1 MLTDTNAIG
10 QRIRQ
15 FRKEK
20 GLSQTELAE
29 KIGKSLRTVQKYEK
43 GEIEVSLST
52 IGDIGAALDVLIEKI
67 LIKTE
72 NCKECGK
79 KETDSSSTFAVR
91 LCELLEEWEVTQLV
105 LAKAVGVSR
114 QSIGQWKSGKTV
126 PDVLDLRKIADFFEV
141 STDYLLGRTDIRAQ
155 EPEIRSVCGKIGL
168 SDASVQMLA
177 RLKKE
182 NNPRL
187 CIINLLLEQA
197 DDDISDDY
205 EFDGIY
211 EGSVLNAVCRYLD
224 GTADR
229 LLSMEFDD
237 YEADRIRY
245 VRIRSAVRR
254 LIFDQAVEAIKAFDE
269 PKTCHS

>member
-1 MLTDTNAIG
+1 MESTRG
-10 QRIRQ
+10 
-15 FRKEK
+15 RK
-20 GLSQTELAE
+20 
-29 KIGKSLRTVQKYEK
+29 
-43 GEIEVSLST
+43 
-52 IGDIGAALDVLIEKI
+52 
-67 LIKTE
+67 
-72 NCKECGK
+72 K
-79 KETDSSSTFAVR
+79 KEIGSNSPFAAR
-91 LCELLEEWEVTQLV
+91 LRELLEERDITQPV
-105 LAKAVGVSR
+105 LAKAIGVSR
-114 QSIGQWKSGKTV
+114 QSVGQWKNGKTV
-126 PDVLDLRKIADFFEV
+126 PDILDLRKIAHFFGV
-141 STDYLLGRTDIRAQ
+141 STDYLIGRSNVQTKVL
-155 EPEIRSVCGKIGL
+155 ELKSVCDKTGL
-168 SDASVQMLA
+168 SDKSVNMLA

-245 VRIRSAVRR
+245 ARIRSAVRR
-254 LIFDQAVEAIKAFDE
+254 LIFDQVVEAIKAFDE
-269 PKTCHS
+269 PKTCHP